1 MAMKIEEINK
11 ITTRKCPKC
20 DTVDF
25 LELEVH
31 DSCWTVCCNKC
42 FHVRGPYCNTPEQA
56 VDEWNS

>member
-1 MAMKIEEINK
+1 MAMKIEKVNK
-11 ITTRKCPKC
+11 VATRKCPNC

-31 DSCWTVCCNKC
+31 DSCWTVCCTKC
-42 FHVRGPYCNTPEQA
+42 FRVRGPYCNTPEEA